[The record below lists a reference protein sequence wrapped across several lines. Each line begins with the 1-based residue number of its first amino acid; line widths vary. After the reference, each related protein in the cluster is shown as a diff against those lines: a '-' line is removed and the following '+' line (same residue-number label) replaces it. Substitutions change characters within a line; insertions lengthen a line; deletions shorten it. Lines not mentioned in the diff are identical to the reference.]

1 MGLEGWLSGGL
12 PGHQEVKFT
21 ITGTSIGGRVVSF
34 VIDFLFRSWKL
45 PVMVAEKSFH

>member
-21 ITGTSIGGRVVSF
+21 ITGTSIGGRVVF
-34 VIDFLFRSWKL
+34 FFLVFFFSL
-45 PVMVAEKSFH
+45 L